1 MYGDVTHVWKVR
13 SARPNRA
20 WTKGSNFFYLVSCC
34 LSDWLD
40 LHSAHDVD
48 GLRFAGVAEVGHAED
63 GTQQVHI
70 QPQRVK
76 VTLTEQF
83 YMRGQEILGR
93 KDRDVIT
100 KGFLQLCSWKRGN
113 HSERKAL

>member
-1 MYGDVTHVWKVR
+1 MEGEK
-13 SARPNRA
+13 RPPKQGVDKRV
-20 WTKGSNFFYLVSCC
+20 K

-83 YMRGQEILGR
+83 HVRGQEILGR

-113 HSERKAL
+113 YSERKAKLTRK